1 MSRNDTR
8 KSTVIQALGY
18 GLSVTDASKK
28 AGVTRKTVY
37 RWLDDDGF
45 KSEVVKAQNDVLERV
60 GSRLSALALKGLN
73 VMDELLDSEDESVRL
88 RASSALLSRFT
99 EILEVLR
106 LEKRLEILEDII
118 NTKTR

>member
-1 MSRNDTR
+1 MSRFDTR
-8 KSTVIQALGY
+8 KSTAIEVLGY
-18 GLSVTDASKK
+18 GLSVKDASEK

-45 KSEVVKAQNDVLERV
+45 KSEVVKAQNAVLERV
-60 GSRLSALALKGLN
+60 SSRLSALALKGLN
-73 VMDELLDSEDESVRL
+73 VMDELLDSEDDSVRL

-106 LEKRLEILEDII
+106 LEKRVEVLENEI
-118 NTKTR
+118 TSKTR